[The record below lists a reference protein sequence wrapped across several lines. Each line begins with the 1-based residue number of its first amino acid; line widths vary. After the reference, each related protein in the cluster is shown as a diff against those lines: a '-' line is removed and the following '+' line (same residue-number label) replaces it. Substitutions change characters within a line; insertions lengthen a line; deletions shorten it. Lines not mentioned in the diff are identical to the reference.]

1 MQDDGIG
8 MFHMLTSVGTRNMG
22 MQPLKP
28 MLMFTQGTHIIDV
41 EDKEKREVFV
51 PIEEDGANLS

>member
-1 MQDDGIG
+1 
-8 MFHMLTSVGTRNMG
+8 MG

-41 EDKEKREVFV
+41 EDKEEREVFV